1 MWEGTLETHPDP
13 NTEPCWSLPP
23 KLEIG
28 MVVSCISVKPFTI
41 SLSVYWFSTADH
53 FNCLHFTPTDW
64 VGCIDAVVAISYKI
78 SISNTLHLTNCYC
91 PSSHVAWK
99 GFNVFWGVW
108 APPIPTLPA
117 LFLWEYS
124 SFSGYNFIYLPLWC
138 AHHQYPFQLTGI
150 CIIFCCACII
160 ISHSDL
166 TKPCPETPCPIVN
179 ISGGRIHAFR
189 RSLSRLCLD

>member
-1 MWEGTLETHPDP
+1 MF
-13 NTEPCWSLPP
+13 
-23 KLEIG
+23 IG
-28 MVVSCISVKPFTI
+28 FPQQTI
-41 SLSVYWFSTADH
+41 STASTLLLLIELVVLMPLLPLVTRSASATH
-53 FNCLHFTPTDW
+53 
-64 VGCIDAVVAISYKI
+64 CIWQTAIVP
-78 SISNTLHLTNCYC
+78 HLMLLERG
-91 PSSHVAWK
+91 SMFFG
-99 GFNVFWGVW
+99 GFE
-108 APPIPTLPA
+108 PLPLTIPTHPA
-117 LFLWEYS
+117 LFLWEYC